1 MLTKTIPSDMLG
13 NIIPS
18 SEVGNGGGDMKLST
32 KGRYG
37 LQAMVDLGV
46 YSKEKHIS
54 LKSIAERLSMSEN
67 YLEQL
72 IALLKK
78 NKLVISQ
85 RGAQGGYA
93 LAKPPEEITI
103 GEILRA
109 LEGSL
114 APTDCTCKDGESHCF
129 LDGKCVTKSVWEKI
143 RDSIDQVVDNITLD
157 QLMADYEKINENAAQ
172 SYYI

>member
-1 MLTKTIPSDMLG
+1 
-13 NIIPS
+13 
-18 SEVGNGGGDMKLST
+18 MKLST

-46 YSKEKHIS
+46 YSKQKHVS

-72 IALLKK
+72 MALLKK
-78 NKLVISQ
+78 NGLVVST

-93 LAKPPEEITI
+93 LAKTPESITI

-114 APTDCTCKDGESHCF
+114 APTECTCKEKTVHCA

-143 RDSIDQVVDNITLD
+143 RDSIDKVVDSITLD
-157 QLMADYEKINENAAQ
+157 QLMVDYEKINENTVET
-172 SYYI
+172 YYI

>member
-1 MLTKTIPSDMLG
+1 
-13 NIIPS
+13 
-18 SEVGNGGGDMKLST
+18 MKLST

-46 YSKEKHIS
+46 YSRDKYVS
-54 LKSIAERLSMSEN
+54 LKSIADRLCMSEN

-72 IALLKK
+72 MAMLKK
-78 NKLVISQ
+78 NKIVISQ

-93 LAKPPEEITI
+93 LAKPAKDITI

-114 APTDCTCKDGESHCF
+114 APTDCTCKDGDKQCF

-143 RDSIDQVVDNITLD
+143 RDSIDRVVDNITLD
-157 QLMADYEKINENAAQ
+157 QLMEDYEKINKEAAQ
-172 SYYI
+172 TYYI

>member
-1 MLTKTIPSDMLG
+1 MTKVIPSDKLG
-13 NIIPS
+13 NVIPS
-18 SEVGNGGGDMKLST
+18 NQVGIGGEVMRLST

-72 IALLKK
+72 MALLKK
-78 NKLVISQ
+78 NKLVVSV

-93 LAKPPEEITI
+93 LAKDPSEITI

-114 APTDCTCKDGESHCF
+114 APTECTCKGAVVHCA

-143 RDSIDQVVDNITLD
+143 RDSIDKVVDNITLD
-157 QLMADYEKINENAAQ
+157 QLMADYEKINENVSQ
-172 SYYI
+172 TYYI

>member
-1 MLTKTIPSDMLG
+1 MR
-13 NIIPS
+13 
-18 SEVGNGGGDMKLST
+18 LST

-46 YSKEKHIS
+46 YSKERQVS

-72 IALLKK
+72 MALLKK
-78 NKLVISQ
+78 HHLVVST

-93 LAKPPEEITI
+93 LAKDPSEITI

-114 APTDCTCKDGESHCF
+114 APTDCACKDNVVHCA

-143 RDSIDQVVDNITLD
+143 RDSIDRVVDNITLD
-157 QLMADYEKINENAAQ
+157 QLMEDYEKSNENSAQ
-172 SYYI
+172 IYYI

>member
-1 MLTKTIPSDMLG
+1 
-13 NIIPS
+13 
-18 SEVGNGGGDMKLST
+18 MKVST

-46 YSKEKHIS
+46 YSKEKHVS

-72 IALLKK
+72 MALLKK
-78 NKLVISQ
+78 NNLVVSI

-93 LAKPPEEITI
+93 LSKPPEEITI

-114 APTDCTCKDGESHCF
+114 APTDCSCKGNPVHCA
-129 LDGKCVTKSVWEKI
+129 LDGKCVTKTVWEKI
-143 RDSIDQVVDNITLD
+143 RDSIDRVVDGITLD
-157 QLMADYEKINENAAQ
+157 QLMNDYERINENASQ
-172 SYYI
+172 IYYI

>member
-1 MLTKTIPSDMLG
+1 MR
-13 NIIPS
+13 
-18 SEVGNGGGDMKLST
+18 LST

-46 YSKEKHIS
+46 YSKERHVS

-72 IALLKK
+72 MALLKK
-78 NKLVISQ
+78 NKLIVST

-93 LAKPPEEITI
+93 LAKKPEEITI

-114 APTDCTCKDGESHCF
+114 APTDCTCKTNTIHCA

-143 RDSIDQVVDNITLD
+143 RDSIDKVVDGITLD
-157 QLMADYEKINENAAQ
+157 QLMEDYEKINENASQ
-172 SYYI
+172 TYYI

>member
-1 MLTKTIPSDMLG
+1 
-13 NIIPS
+13 
-18 SEVGNGGGDMKLST
+18 MKLST

-46 YSKEKHIS
+46 HAKDKYIS
-54 LKSIAERLSMSEN
+54 LKSISERLSISEN

-78 NKLVISQ
+78 HNLVTSM

-93 LAKPPEEITI
+93 LARDASEITI

-114 APTDCTCKDGESHCF
+114 APTHCTCENTSYQCRLED
-129 LDGKCVTKSVWEKI
+129 KCVTKSVWEKI
-143 RDSIDQVVDNITLD
+143 RDSINRVVDNITLS
-157 QLMADYEKINENAAQ
+157 QLIDDYEKVNADE
-172 SYYI
+172 SSSKVYYI

>member
-1 MLTKTIPSDMLG
+1 
-13 NIIPS
+13 
-18 SEVGNGGGDMKLST
+18 MKLST

-72 IALLKK
+72 MALLKK
-78 NKLVISQ
+78 NNLVTSV

-93 LAKPPEEITI
+93 LARPADQITI
-103 GEILRA
+103 GDILRA

-114 APTDCTCKDGESHCF
+114 APTDCTCEGNTVHCA

-143 RDSIDQVVDNITLD
+143 KQSIDKVVDSITLS
-157 QLMADYEKINENAAQ
+157 QLMEDYEKINENT
-172 SYYI
+172 SHIYCI

>member
-1 MLTKTIPSDMLG
+1 
-13 NIIPS
+13 
-18 SEVGNGGGDMKLST
+18 MKLST

-78 NKLVISQ
+78 KGLVVSV

-93 LAKPPEEITI
+93 LAKDPKDITI

-114 APTDCTCKDGESHCF
+114 APTECTCEGNTVHCKM
-129 LDGKCVTKSVWEKI
+129 DGKCVTRSVWEKI
-143 RDSIDQVVDNITLD
+143 KESIDKVVDNITLD
-157 QLMADYEKINENAAQ
+157 QLMNDYEKINENAAEL
-172 SYYI
+172 YYI

>member
-1 MLTKTIPSDMLG
+1 MR
-13 NIIPS
+13 
-18 SEVGNGGGDMKLST
+18 LST

-46 YSKEKHIS
+46 YSKERHVS

-72 IALLKK
+72 MALLKK
-78 NKLVISQ
+78 NKLVVSA

-93 LAKPPEEITI
+93 LAKNPEEITI

-114 APTDCTCKDGESHCF
+114 APTTCTCEGNTIHCA

-143 RDSIDQVVDNITLD
+143 RDSIDRVVDGITLD
-157 QLMADYEKINENAAQ
+157 QLMADYERINENTLQ
-172 SYYI
+172 TYYI

>member
-1 MLTKTIPSDMLG
+1 
-13 NIIPS
+13 
-18 SEVGNGGGDMKLST
+18 MKLST

-46 YSKEKHIS
+46 YSKEKHVS

-72 IALLKK
+72 MALLKK
-78 NKLVISQ
+78 NKLVIST

-114 APTDCTCKDGESHCF
+114 APTDCSCKGNTVHCA

-143 RDSIDQVVDNITLD
+143 RDSIDRVVDGITLD

-172 SYYI
+172 TYYI

>member
-1 MLTKTIPSDMLG
+1 
-13 NIIPS
+13 
-18 SEVGNGGGDMKLST
+18 MKLST

-46 YSKEKHIS
+46 YSKEKHVS
-54 LKSIAERLSMSEN
+54 LKSIAERLCMSEN

-72 IALLKK
+72 MALLKK
-78 NKLVISQ
+78 NKLIIST

-114 APTDCTCKDGESHCF
+114 APTDCSCKNNVVHCAM
-129 LDGKCVTKSVWEKI
+129 DGKCVTKSVWEKI
-143 RDSIDQVVDNITLD
+143 RDSIDKVVDNITLD
-157 QLMADYEKINENAAQ
+157 QLMVDYEKINENAAQ
-172 SYYI
+172 TYYI

>member
-1 MLTKTIPSDMLG
+1 MLKTIPSKPLG
-13 NIIPS
+13 I
-18 SEVGNGGGDMKLST
+18 ERVKKMKLST

-54 LKSIAERLSMSEN
+54 LKSIAERLCISEN

-72 IALLKK
+72 MALLKK
-78 NKLVISQ
+78 NQLVTSV

-93 LAKPPEEITI
+93 LARPAEEITI
-103 GEILRA
+103 GAILRA

-114 APTDCTCKDGESHCF
+114 APTECTCDGNKLQCA

-143 RDSIDQVVDNITLD
+143 KQSIDRVVDNITLS
-157 QLMADYEKINENAAQ
+157 QLIEDYEKINDNTFG
-172 SYYI
+172 ICCIN

>member
-1 MLTKTIPSDMLG
+1 
-13 NIIPS
+13 
-18 SEVGNGGGDMKLST
+18 MKLST

-54 LKSIAERLSMSEN
+54 LKSIAERLNMSEN

-72 IALLKK
+72 MALLKK
-78 NKLVISQ
+78 HKLVCSI
-85 RGAQGGYA
+85 RGAQGGYC

-114 APTDCTCKDGESHCF
+114 APTDCTCEENIHHCV
-129 LDGKCVTKSVWEKI
+129 LDGKCVTRSVWEKI
-143 RDSIDQVVDNITLD
+143 RDSINKVVDGITLT
-157 QLMADYEKINENAAQ
+157 QLMDDYEKINEEAENKKQ
-172 SYYI
+172 NHCTKHN

>member
-1 MLTKTIPSDMLG
+1 MGLTKKKESDMLVLNPTSLLG
-13 NIIPS
+13 I
-18 SEVGNGGGDMKLST
+18 GGKVMKLST

-46 YSKEKHIS
+46 YSKETHEP
-54 LKSIAERLSMSEN
+54 LKNIATRLSISEN

-78 NKLVISQ
+78 AKLVGSV
-85 RGAQGGYA
+85 RGAQGGYF
-93 LAKPPEEITI
+93 LTKPPEDITI

-114 APTDCTCKDGESHCF
+114 APTDCTCEKNAVQCALGER
-129 LDGKCVTKSVWEKI
+129 CVTKSVWERI
-143 RDSIDQVVDNITLD
+143 RDGINEVVDNITLD
-157 QLMADYEKINENAAQ
+157 ELMEEYEQMTKQNSDI
-172 SYYI
+172 YYI

>member
-1 MLTKTIPSDMLG
+1 
-13 NIIPS
+13 
-18 SEVGNGGGDMKLST
+18 
-32 KGRYG
+32 
-37 LQAMVDLGV
+37 
-46 YSKEKHIS
+46 
-54 LKSIAERLSMSEN
+54 MSEN

-72 IALLKK
+72 MALLKK

-93 LAKPPEEITI
+93 LAKAPEEITI

-114 APTDCTCKDGESHCF
+114 APTDCTCKDGNTHCF

-143 RDSIDQVVDNITLD
+143 RDSIDRVVDNITLD

>member
-1 MLTKTIPSDMLG
+1 M
-13 NIIPS
+13 
-18 SEVGNGGGDMKLST
+18 VKLST

-46 YSKEKHIS
+46 YSKEKHVS

-72 IALLKK
+72 MALLKK
-78 NKLVISQ
+78 NKLVIST

-93 LAKPPEEITI
+93 LAKPAEEITI

-114 APTDCTCKDGESHCF
+114 APTDCSCKGNTVHCA

-143 RDSIDQVVDNITLD
+143 RDSIDRVVDGITLD

-172 SYYI
+172 TYYI

>member
-1 MLTKTIPSDMLG
+1 MR
-13 NIIPS
+13 
-18 SEVGNGGGDMKLST
+18 LST

-72 IALLKK
+72 MALLKK
-78 NKLVISQ
+78 NKLVVSV

-93 LAKPPEEITI
+93 LAKDPTEITI

-114 APTDCTCKDGESHCF
+114 APTECACKGNVVHCA

-143 RDSIDQVVDNITLD
+143 RDSIDRVVDNITLD
-157 QLMADYEKINENAAQ
+157 QLMDDYEKINENAAQ
-172 SYYI
+172 TYYI

>member
-1 MLTKTIPSDMLG
+1 MR
-13 NIIPS
+13 
-18 SEVGNGGGDMKLST
+18 LST

-46 YSKEKHIS
+46 YSKERQVS
-54 LKSIAERLSMSEN
+54 LKSIAERLAMSEN

-72 IALLKK
+72 MALLKK
-78 NKLVISQ
+78 NNLVVST

-93 LAKPPEEITI
+93 LAKPPQEITI

-114 APTDCTCKDGESHCF
+114 APTDCTCKGNVVHCA

-143 RDSIDQVVDNITLD
+143 RDSIDKVVDGITLD
-157 QLMADYEKINENAAQ
+157 QLMNDYEKINEEAAQ
-172 SYYI
+172 NYCI

>member
-1 MLTKTIPSDMLG
+1 MR
-13 NIIPS
+13 
-18 SEVGNGGGDMKLST
+18 LST

-46 YSKEKHIS
+46 YSKERQVS
-54 LKSIAERLSMSEN
+54 LKSIAERLAMSEN

-72 IALLKK
+72 MALLKK
-78 NKLVISQ
+78 NQLVVST

-114 APTDCTCKDGESHCF
+114 APTDCSCKGNVVHCA

-143 RDSIDQVVDNITLD
+143 RDSIDKVVDGITLD
-157 QLMADYEKINENAAQ
+157 QLMDDYEKINEEAAQ
-172 SYYI
+172 NYCI

>member
-1 MLTKTIPSDMLG
+1 
-13 NIIPS
+13 
-18 SEVGNGGGDMKLST
+18 MKLST

-72 IALLKK
+72 MALLKK
-78 NKLVISQ
+78 NKLVTSV
-85 RGAQGGYA
+85 RGAQGGYS
-93 LAKPPEEITI
+93 LARAPEDISI
-103 GEILRA
+103 GDILRA

-114 APTDCTCKDGESHCF
+114 APTNCTCEGNAVQCA

-143 RDSIDQVVDNITLD
+143 KDSIDGVVDSMTLK
-157 QLMADYEKINENAAQ
+157 QLMDDYEKINENT
-172 SYYI
+172 SHIYYI

>member
-1 MLTKTIPSDMLG
+1 MTKLIPSDKLG

-18 SEVGNGGGDMKLST
+18 NKVGIGGEDLRLST

-72 IALLKK
+72 MALLKK
-78 NKLVISQ
+78 NHLVVSA

-93 LAKPPEEITI
+93 LAKDPSEITI

-114 APTDCTCKDGESHCF
+114 APTDCTCKDNVVHCA
-129 LDGKCVTKSVWEKI
+129 LDGKCVTKGVWEKI
-143 RDSIDQVVDNITLD
+143 RDSIDRVVDSITLD
-157 QLMADYEKINENAAQ
+157 QLMADYEKINENASQ
-172 SYYI
+172 IYYI

>member
-1 MLTKTIPSDMLG
+1 
-13 NIIPS
+13 
-18 SEVGNGGGDMKLST
+18 MKLST

-46 YSKEKHIS
+46 YSKEKHVS

-72 IALLKK
+72 MALLKK
-78 NKLVISQ
+78 NKLVVST

-93 LAKPPEEITI
+93 LAKPAENITI

-114 APTDCTCKDGESHCF
+114 APTDCTCKGNTVHCA

-143 RDSIDQVVDNITLD
+143 RDSIDRVVDGITLD

-172 SYYI
+172 TYYI

>member
-1 MLTKTIPSDMLG
+1 
-13 NIIPS
+13 
-18 SEVGNGGGDMKLST
+18 MKLST

-72 IALLKK
+72 MALLKK
-78 NKLVISQ
+78 KNLVISQ

-93 LAKPPEEITI
+93 LAKPAEEISI

-114 APTDCTCKDGESHCF
+114 APTDCTSKDGEKHCF

-143 RDSIDQVVDNITLD
+143 RDSIDRVVDNITLD
-157 QLMADYEKINENAAQ
+157 QLMADYERINEEAAQ
-172 SYYI
+172 TYYI

>member
-1 MLTKTIPSDMLG
+1 
-13 NIIPS
+13 
-18 SEVGNGGGDMKLST
+18 MKLST

-78 NKLVISQ
+78 KNLVVSI

-93 LAKPPEEITI
+93 LAKEPKEITV

-114 APTDCTCKDGESHCF
+114 APTDCTCKEHTNHCT
-129 LDGKCVTKSVWEKI
+129 LENKCVTKSIWEKI
-143 RDSIDQVVDNITLD
+143 RDSIDSVVDNITLD
-157 QLMADYEKINENAAQ
+157 QLMEDYEKINENAAQ
-172 SYYI
+172 SYDI